1 MIRGMR
7 VTHGPQPPP
16 ESSPTRPG
24 DVAPEAV
31 PAMRGTRLLA
41 PVEWLGQVL
50 GLALAALLHP
60 VGRAVL
66 WVFFFLQRQ
75 WERIRPPRGDQAGS
89 PHDQHAGAAA
99 TTDVA
104 SDTPK
109 ADGSEQVAGARTQLA
124 ARPFGFSWR
133 VGAMY
138 VLVVLCLALLTVMR
152 RVDSA
157 LQQMGVGGKPGRQCA
172 ELLGLVQPRRGVPGG
187 GCGPEG
193 GGRHPRRLAGLPH
206 QRRQR
211 SRLPQPLPGG
221 PLARGA
227 RPVLPVPLHGPAR
240 RRPGQ
245 LEPAQ
250 RPDGVPGPAGSAAPP
265 ADPRAVRRRWRPGG
279 AVRRRPRGG
288 LADPGGAGCWKAA
301 DPAGRAGHGRAADVA
316 AQGAADRWRPCGRG
330 VRGAVAGCG
339 DRCLRSGV
347 PLRPWGAVRGRWAR
361 AAADGRH
368 RRGPGGGRDS
378 RLGRLAGGLGRDHLL
393 CAGAD
398 CRRRRPSPQRPGTR
412 VSPP

>member
-1 MIRGMR
+1 
-7 VTHGPQPPP
+7 
-16 ESSPTRPG
+16 
-24 DVAPEAV
+24 
-31 PAMRGTRLLA
+31 MRGTRLLA

-66 WVFFFLQRQ
+66 WVFFFLKRQ

-104 SDTPK
+104 SDAPE
-109 ADGSEQVAGARTQLA
+109 DGGSEPVAQARTQPA

-157 LQQMGVGGKPGRQCA
+157 LQQMGVGGKP
-172 ELLGLVQPRRGVPGG
+172 
-187 GCGPEG
+187 
-193 GGRHPRRLAGLPH
+193 
-206 QRRQR
+206 
-211 SRLPQPLPGG
+211 
-221 PLARGA
+221 
-227 RPVLPVPLHGPAR
+227 
-240 RRPGQ
+240 
-245 LEPAQ
+245 
-250 RPDGVPGPAGSAAPP
+250 AGSALSFS
-265 ADPRAVRRRWRPGG
+265 VSFSH
-279 AVRRRPRGG
+279 
-288 LADPGGAGCWKAA
+288 AA
-301 DPAGRAGHGRAADVA
+301 ESLEVVA
-316 AQGAADRWRPCGRG
+316 AQKAVVATRDAWQGYLTNVASAAGFRSPFLVAHSLVVLDLCFLFLYTALLVVVLVNLNRLNARTVFPNQGDPQPHRRTRVLYGAGGALAVLFVVDLVEDWQIQQALVAGRPLTRLAAQVTVGPLMSLLKVPLIVGVLVAVVFVALSLAAETGAFGRAFLS
-330 VRGAVAGCG
+330 VRG
-339 DRCLRSGV
+339 
-347 PLRPWGAVRGRWAR
+347 GAVRGRWAR

-393 CAGAD
+393 RAGAD